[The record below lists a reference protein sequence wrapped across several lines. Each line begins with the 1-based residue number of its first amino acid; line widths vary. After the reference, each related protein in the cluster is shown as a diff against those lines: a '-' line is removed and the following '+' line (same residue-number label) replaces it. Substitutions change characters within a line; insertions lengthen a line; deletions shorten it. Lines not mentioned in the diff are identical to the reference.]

1 MVIFFIFV
9 EVYVGMCKCISR
21 KLYIDL
27 RDEIAVVL
35 GYVKGALARLVFHFC
50 YLFSYSFSYWYVVYS
65 YFFWWV
71 EIVYIWVLWPSL
83 CVRFFFFFFFFF
95 RVCDAVLFCN
105 YK

>member
-1 MVIFFIFV
+1 MRNRRREEGKIVVFFIFV

-65 YFFWWV
+65 YFFLV
-71 EIVYIWVLWPSL
+71 GGNCIYIYLG
-83 CVRFFFFFFFFF
+83 
-95 RVCDAVLFCN
+95 AVAFVV
-105 YK
+105 